1 MAREAGFLQKLL
13 TTSEWRKKGREG
25 GDYTEWDRQV
35 GVVELPWSSIPPM
48 PSILPCHPP
57 HLDRCS
63 PGCPWR
69 PCSISRAPPIS
80 AVLPMLG
87 LPPTPPAPRLP
98 PISLMP
104 PSFSVLTGQPC
115 RPSYLR
121 ASMRP
126 CYPCST
132 VHAEKLR
139 RNLVGLFMLKSF
151 GARRPKQAGSLRLT
165 RHCFGSL
172 HLTRFGPGQTKVA
185 ADSVRVRAP
194 GLGAAFM
201 A

>member
-1 MAREAGFLQKLL
+1 MEARH
-13 TTSEWRKKGREG
+13 R
-25 GDYTEWDRQV
+25 V
-35 GVVELPWSSIPPM
+35 GSSSRRGLPWSSIPP
-48 PSILPCHPP
+48 ILLMLSCRPP
-57 HLDRCS
+57 HPDCCSPGS

-69 PCSISRAPPIS
+69 PCSISRVPPIS

-139 RNLVGLFMLKSF
+139 RNFVGLFMLTSAQ
-151 GARRPKQAGSLRLT
+151 GVRNRLG
-165 RHCFGSL
+165 RSGICVVGH
-172 HLTRFGPGQTKVA
+172 A
-185 ADSVRVRAP
+185 AHAP
-194 GLGAAFM
+194 SAALIGLVAAFM
-201 A
+201 AAHTSAWL